1 MQQKIEA
8 LTKRIDEQSVLAE
21 EYLANLSEL
30 KSKLASAEEDIQTWK
45 NQPFILLICGHIPA
59 TICCRS
65 WTG

>member
-8 LTKRIDEQSVLAE
+8 LTKRIDEQSVLME

-45 NQPFILLICGHIPA
+45 NQVRNREKQIFTFKA
-59 TICCRS
+59 
-65 WTG
+65 